1 MSKSDIKIS
10 GFVMEA
16 FQFLN
21 PVCGCSFG
29 FLVASMY
36 VCVCVAVC
44 FCFFFLGGGAKSGYS
59 EKVRHLL

>member
-44 FCFFFLGGGAKSGYS
+44 FCFFFGGGAKSGYS